1 MSGLSAVVF
10 VPDDT
15 AKTQYDRPMML
26 QPIMGLPL
34 LAWLTRSLAA
44 GGVGRFFLVCH
55 EQFSQQAQGCFP
67 PACELLCAQADQTA
81 EQLRVF
87 LSAAEPDAD
96 VIVVTGPAI
105 IDPFAPEDEV
115 FSGPPVESGISSVGA
130 QTLLSALDEAFIFT
144 DFLKSHAV
152 AYTDRDGV
160 YAVSSLPQLTQ
171 WQPVLSR
178 SVLYALA
185 EQGVSIWDYDHTY
198 VEPDVRVEAGTQL
211 LPGTILRG
219 KTAIGSGCVIGPNS
233 LLENVQVGASTTV
246 NASQVYDSEIGAH
259 TTVGPFAYVRPGS
272 RLGSHVRCGDFVEV
286 KNSTIGDGTKIS
298 HLTYVGDS
306 DVGRNINFGC
316 GTVTVNYD
324 RVQKSRTVIDDG
336 AFIGCNTNLIAPV
349 HVGEGAYIAAGS
361 TVTDDVPPAALAIA
375 RARQQNKRDW
385 ANRHKRKHD

>member
-1 MSGLSAVVF
+1 
-10 VPDDT
+10 
-15 AKTQYDRPMML
+15 MML

-34 LAWLTRSLAA
+34 LAWLTRSLSA
-44 GGVGRFFLVCH
+44 GGVGRFFLACH
-55 EQFSQQAQGCFP
+55 AQYADEAKACFP
-67 PACELLCAQADQTA
+67 PACELHCAQMEQTA

-87 LSAAEPDAD
+87 LSAAEAQQD
-96 VIVVTGPAI
+96 VIVVTGAAI
-105 IDPFAPEDEV
+105 ISPFACEDEV
-115 FSGPPVESGISSVGA
+115 FCGAPVDSGLSCVSAG
-130 QTLLSALDEAFIFT
+130 TLLSALDESFILT
-144 DFLKSHAV
+144 DFLKAHAV

-160 YAVSSLPQLTQ
+160 YAVSSLQQLTQ
-171 WQPVLSR
+171 WQPILTR
-178 SVLYALA
+178 SVLYELA

-198 VEPDVRVEAGTQL
+198 VEPDVQVGAGTQL

-219 KTAIGSGCVIGPNS
+219 KTVIGAQCVIGPNS
-233 LLENVQVGASTTV
+233 LLENVRIGERTTV
-246 NASQVYDSEIGAH
+246 NASQLYDSEVGSD

-324 RVQKSRTVIDDG
+324 RVQKFRTVIDDG